1 MGQKKCKEAFQTAAV
16 GQGDVMQPQVPAPSR
31 EPLLLGL
38 ILGLEARGVVEQDMK
53 AVVSSRVTIASSSG
67 GLQLT
72 RGSQR

>member
-1 MGQKKCKEAFQTAAV
+1 
-16 GQGDVMQPQVPAPSR
+16 MQPQVPAPSR